1 MGRFEH
7 VWAYSGRQ
15 ERVMRENAI
24 LLRCDHDDD
33 ARRAELRHAKI
44 GRLAYYIWQIGGE
57 QTGQD
62 EVDWLIAEHILE
74 TAKFRTPRDTDTPAI
89 AHAEVSGKCQDS
101 VPGRKETAG
110 IVVRPL

>member
-1 MGRFEH
+1 MH
-7 VWAYSGRQ
+7 
-15 ERVMRENAI
+15 ENAI

-33 ARRAELRHAKI
+33 AWRAELRHAKI

-89 AHAEVSGKCQDS
+89 AQAEVSGKCQDS
-101 VPGRKETAG
+101 VPRQKGRGWYRCKTFMTCPHLRGRSHPEA
-110 IVVRPL
+110 